1 MGGCCAHPQFRNFSY
16 GKKQNIQITML
27 NFRNKSVAYAL
38 FPVLILYLVL
48 MTIDVFFLEADHA
61 LLGAFR
67 MSFPVSSGAVR
78 WLDIGKGVFKKWRWF
93 LPLYVLI
100 VVLTPALAVP
110 FILYD
115 LLMLFWVILY
125 NLGYKR
131 LLNRVTASRRL
142 ASLKAK
148 AAEASAVPES
158 EILFG
163 AWGQTVSGAAIKSA
177 DPTVLYKLPDDLPV
191 LAQKAYNAFEGRRS
205 LTHVRFAQDSKEGH
219 EATFEFLNED
229 GEVVSLK

>member
-1 MGGCCAHPQFRNFSY
+1 
-16 GKKQNIQITML
+16 ML

-48 MTIDVFFLEADHA
+48 MTIDIFFLEADHA

-78 WLDIGKGVFKKWRWF
+78 WLDIGKGVFEKWRWF
-93 LPLYVLI
+93 LPLYVVI

-115 LLMLFWVILY
+115 VLMILWVALY

-131 LLNRVTASRRL
+131 LVNRVTAARRL
-142 ASLKAK
+142 SLLKK
-148 AAEASAVPES
+148 AAADTSGQDDTP
-158 EILFG
+158 IFIG
-163 AWGQTVSGAAIKSA
+163 DWGQTINGVTIESS
-177 DPTVLYKLPDDLPV
+177 DPTILYKLPDDLPV
-191 LAQKAYNAFEGRRS
+191 LAQRAYDAFKDRRS
-205 LTHVRFAQDSKEGH
+205 LTHVRFAEGSKEGR

>member
-1 MGGCCAHPQFRNFSY
+1 
-16 GKKQNIQITML
+16 ML

-48 MTIDVFFLEADHA
+48 MTVDVFFLEADHA

-67 MSFPVSSGAVR
+67 MSFPVSSNAVR

-100 VVLTPALAVP
+100 VVLTPALAIP

-115 LLMLFWVILY
+115 ILMLLWVVLY

-131 LLNRVTASRRL
+131 LVNRVTAGRRL
-142 ASLKAK
+142 SLLKEQAKSASGDQGG
-148 AAEASAVPES
+148 
-158 EILFG
+158 EILIG
-163 AWGQTVSGAAIKSA
+163 NWGQTVSGTTIESA
-177 DPTVLYKLPDDLPV
+177 DPAVLYKLPDDLPA
-191 LAQKAYNAFEGRRS
+191 LAQGAYDAFGDTRS
-205 LTHVRFAQDSKEGH
+205 LKYVRFAKGSKEGR

-229 GEVVSLK
+229 SEVVSLK

>member
-1 MGGCCAHPQFRNFSY
+1 
-16 GKKQNIQITML
+16 ML
-27 NFRNKSVAYAL
+27 NFKNKSVAYAL

-48 MTIDVFFLEADHA
+48 MVIDVFFLEADHA

-100 VVLTPALAVP
+100 VVLTPALAIP

-115 LLMLFWVILY
+115 VLMLFWVVLY
-125 NLGYKR
+125 NMGYKR
-131 LLNRVTASRRL
+131 LVNRITAARRL
-142 ASLKAK
+142 SLLKADAK
-148 AAEASAVPES
+148 RASGQEVS
-158 EILFG
+158 GILIG
-163 AWGQTVSGAAIKSA
+163 DWGQTVSGAIIESA
-177 DPTVLYKLPDDLPV
+177 DPTVLFKLPDDCPV
-191 LAQKAYNAFEGRRS
+191 LAQSAYYAFKDPRL
-205 LTHVRFAQDSKEGH
+205 LTHVRFAEGSKEGR
-219 EATFEFLNED
+219 ESTFEFLNED

>member
-1 MGGCCAHPQFRNFSY
+1 
-16 GKKQNIQITML
+16 ML
-27 NFRNKSVAYAL
+27 NFKNKSVAYAL

-61 LLGAFR
+61 LLGTFR

-100 VVLTPALAVP
+100 VVLTPALAIP

-115 LLMLFWVILY
+115 VLMLFWVVLY
-125 NLGYKR
+125 NSGYKR
-131 LLNRVTASRRL
+131 LVNRITATRRL
-142 ASLKAK
+142 SLLKADAK
-148 AAEASAVPES
+148 RASGQEVS
-158 EILFG
+158 EILIG
-163 AWGQTVSGAAIKSA
+163 DWGQTVSGATIESA
-177 DPTVLYKLPDDLPV
+177 DPTVLFKLPDDLPV
-191 LAQKAYNAFEGRRS
+191 LAQSAYDAFKDPRL
-205 LTHVRFAQDSKEGH
+205 LTHVRFAEGSKAGR

>member
-1 MGGCCAHPQFRNFSY
+1 
-16 GKKQNIQITML
+16 ML

-61 LLGAFR
+61 LLGVFR

-78 WLDIGKGVFKKWRWF
+78 WLDVGKGVFKKWRWF

-100 VVLTPALAVP
+100 VVLTPALAIP

-115 LLMLFWVILY
+115 ILMLLWVILY
-125 NLGYKR
+125 NMGYKR
-131 LLNRVTASRRL
+131 LINRVTASRRL
-142 ASLKAK
+142 SLLKEKAK
-148 AAEASAVPES
+148 SS
-158 EILFG
+158 STSGDDEILLG
-163 AWGQTVSGAAIKSA
+163 NWGQTVAGTVIESA
-177 DPTVLYKLPDDLPV
+177 DPAVLFKLPDDLPA
-191 LAQKAYNAFEGRRS
+191 LAQKAYDAFEDRRS
-205 LTHVRFAQDSKEGH
+205 LTHVRFAQGSKEGR

>member
-1 MGGCCAHPQFRNFSY
+1 
-16 GKKQNIQITML
+16 ML

-48 MTIDVFFLEADHA
+48 MTIDVFFLEADHT

-78 WLDIGKGVFKKWRWF
+78 WLDVGKGVFKKWRWF

-100 VVLTPALAVP
+100 VVLTPALAIP

-115 LLMLFWVILY
+115 ILMLLWVILY

-131 LLNRVTASRRL
+131 LVNRVTAARRL
-142 ASLKAK
+142 TLLKEKAK
-148 AAEASAVPES
+148 SGPASGND

-163 AWGQTVSGAAIKSA
+163 DWGQTVSGTAIDSA
-177 DPTVLYKLPDDLPV
+177 DPTVLFKLPDDLPV
-191 LAQKAYNAFEGRRS
+191 LAQAAYDAFEDRRS
-205 LTHVRFAQDSKEGH
+205 LTHVRFAKGSKEGR
-219 EATFEFLNED
+219 EATFEFLDED

>member
-1 MGGCCAHPQFRNFSY
+1 
-16 GKKQNIQITML
+16 
-27 NFRNKSVAYAL
+27 VAYAL

-48 MTIDVFFLEADHA
+48 MTVDVFFLDADHA

-100 VVLTPALAVP
+100 VVLTPALAIP

-115 LLMLFWVILY
+115 LLMLFWVVLY
-125 NLGYKR
+125 NSGYKR
-131 LLNRVTASRRL
+131 LVNRVTASRRL
-142 ASLKAK
+142 SLLKQE
-148 AAEASAVPES
+148 AAQKGGSLPE
-158 EILFG
+158 EILIG
-163 AWGQTVSGAAIKSA
+163 AWGQTVNGVTIESA
-177 DPTVLYKLPDDLPV
+177 DPSVLFKLPDELPA
-191 LAQKAYNAFEGRRS
+191 LAQKAYDAFEDRRS
-205 LTHVRFAQDSKEGH
+205 LTHVRFAEGSKEGR
-219 EATFEFLNED
+219 EATFEFLNEE

>member
-1 MGGCCAHPQFRNFSY
+1 
-16 GKKQNIQITML
+16 ML

-38 FPVLILYLVL
+38 FPVLVIYLVL
-48 MTIDVFFLEADHA
+48 MAVDVFFLEADHA

-78 WLDIGKGVFKKWRWF
+78 WLDIGKGVFEKWRWF

-100 VVLTPALAVP
+100 VVLTPALAIP

-115 LLMLFWVILY
+115 IFILLWVALY

-131 LLNRVTASRRL
+131 LVNRVTASRRL
-142 ASLKAK
+142 ALLKQEAK
-148 AAEASAVPES
+148 VSAARGSDEVL
-158 EILFG
+158 IG
-163 AWGQTVSGAAIKSA
+163 NWGQTVSGFVIESA
-177 DPTVLYKLPDDLPV
+177 DPTVLFKLPDDLPV
-191 LAQKAYNAFEGRRS
+191 LAQGAYDAFKDPRL
-205 LTHVRFAQDSKEGH
+205 LTHVRFAEGSKEGR
-219 EATFEFLNED
+219 EATFEFLNEG